1 MQINDIKMNPQHT
14 QGMFC
19 VERNRSNGSRKKKTC
34 VRKQV
39 NEGNWP
45 IQPNPLLSIRK
56 GFKLIQ

>member
-1 MQINDIKMNPQHT
+1 MNPQHT